1 MVQLSFSSSDVFLG
15 KHDAVTLFTYEERS
29 DAEARLAQRAGR
41 DLALVRARKEF
52 EGKRDQLLV
61 VPIDGTPRFLLLVG
75 LGKRAEITAHRMR
88 TAAHAATNR
97 ARELGAKTVAL
108 EVPVELDANAAAQ
121 AVTEGAAAGSYTYV
135 QYKTQDAEKR
145 KELDAITIAS
155 DRTGMAARQ
164 GFDAGVI
171 IGETCAIVRDLQNT
185 PSADLTPE
193 LFGEEAAKIAKSERL
208 SITVLDKRQLEKQG
222 YGGIVGVGK
231 GSAAD
236 PRLITILYEPKGATR
251 TVVIVGKGITFDT
264 GGYSIKPSA
273 GMGLMKFDMSGAA
286 VALGIIRAASR
297 LKLPVR
303 VIAVMALAENMV
315 SGAAYKPGDV
325 VRTKSGKTIEIE
337 NTDAEGRVVLA
348 DALYHATLLKPD
360 LIIDLATLTGA
371 CVVAL
376 GDNAAAVLGTDQ
388 AAIDRLRD
396 AGERT
401 GERLWPLPLW
411 EEYEKDI
418 ESQIA
423 DYRNM
428 GTSKMAGTIAGAM
441 LLKQFV
447 GDVPWVHID
456 IAGVAWAEARD
467 RFLTR
472 KGEGTAF
479 GVRLVLDYLRS

>member
-1 MVQLSFSSSDVFLG
+1 MAQLSFSSSDIFTG
-15 KHDAVTLFTYEERS
+15 KHDAVVLFTYEERC
-29 DAEARLAQRAGR
+29 DAEARFAQRAGR
-41 DLALVRARKEF
+41 DLALARSRKEF
-52 EGKRDQLLV
+52 EGKRDQLLI
-61 VPIDGTPRFLLLVG
+61 VPVDGTPRFLILAG
-75 LGKRAEITAHRMR
+75 MGKRADATAHRVR
-88 TAAHAATNR
+88 TAAFAAANR
-97 ARELGAKTVAL
+97 ARELGAKTLAL
-108 EVPVELDANAAAQ
+108 EIPAELDAGAVTQ
-121 AVTEGAAAGSYTYV
+121 AVTEGAAAGAYTYT
-135 QYKTQDAEKR
+135 QYKTQDTEKR
-145 KELDAITIAS
+145 KELDAIAILS

-164 GFDAGVI
+164 GFDAGVAI
-171 IGETCAIVRDLQNT
+171 SETCALVRDLQNA
-185 PSADLTPE
+185 PSVDLTPE
-193 LFGEEAAKIAKSERL
+193 LFEQEAAKAAKSERL
-208 SITVLDKRQLEKQG
+208 AITVLDKRQLEKQG

-231 GSAAD
+231 GSTAE
-236 PRLITILYEPKGATR
+236 PRLVTLSYEPKGATR
-251 TVVIVGKGITFDT
+251 TIAIVGKGVTFDT

-286 VALGIIRAASR
+286 AALGIVRAASR

-303 VIAVMALAENMV
+303 VIAVMALAENMI
-315 SGAAYKPGDV
+315 SGGAYKPGDV

-348 DALYHATLLKPD
+348 DALHHATLLKPD

-376 GDNAAAVLGTDQ
+376 GDNAAAVLGTDPV
-388 AAIDRLRD
+388 AIDRLRD

-428 GTSKMAGTIAGAM
+428 GLPKMAGTIAGAM

-447 GDVPWVHID
+447 GNVPWVHVD
-456 IAGVAWAEARD
+456 IAGVAWAEMRD

-479 GVRLVLDYLRS
+479 GVRLVVDYLRS